1 MTGYFQPKTTLARTA
16 AMRQLFVLLALS
28 GLPLW
33 ASAQAPAKTSP
44 YDSAHFSWRKPV
56 PRNRLRELQPDRP
69 GVTESPFTVD
79 AGHFQLEMDALR
91 LLNSGSGTDDRRRE
105 WHAAYSTL
113 KLGLGRRTD
122 LQLEVPFYSIS
133 KRKPTDPTEGA
144 ERHAGFGDV
153 TVRLKHNFVGDDQLG
168 RFAMSVIGYARLPT
182 GGLVG
187 DGAVEYGVVLPIDVE
202 LTDDLNL
209 EAQVE
214 AEVDYD
220 REATQRYLNMV
231 PSLAFEYDFTK
242 HLGLLTEGVAQWN
255 TEQRR
260 WLSSVNVA
268 PIIKV
273 NSNMQLDFGTHLAL
287 NRLTDH
293 EYFVGLTLRR

>member
-1 MTGYFQPKTTLARTA
+1 MKH
-16 AMRQLFVLLALS
+16 LFSLLVLSSLPLLAN
-28 GLPLW
+28 
-33 ASAQAPAKTSP
+33 AQAPAKTSP

-69 GVTESPFTVD
+69 GITESPFTVD

-91 LLNSGSGTDDRRRE
+91 LINSGSGDDDKRRE

-113 KLGLGRRTD
+113 KLGLSRRTD
-122 LQLEVPFYSIS
+122 LQLEVPVYSVNKQQPS
-133 KRKPTDPTEGA
+133 DPAEGR

-153 TVRLKHNFVGDDQLG
+153 TVRVKHNFVGDDQQG
-168 RFAMSVIGYARLPT
+168 KFAMSVIGYARLPT
-182 GGLVG
+182 GGQVG
-187 DGAVEYGVVLPIDVE
+187 DGAVEYGVVLPTDIE

-214 AEVDYD
+214 AELDYD
-220 REATQRYLNMV
+220 RETAQRYLTMM
-231 PSLAFEYDFTK
+231 PSVAFEYDFAK
-242 HLGLLTEGVAQWN
+242 RLGIIAEGVAQWN

-260 WLSSVNVA
+260 WQSSVNLA
-268 PIIKV
+268 PIVKV
-273 NSNMQLDFGTHLAL
+273 NSNLQLDFGTHLAL
-287 NRLTDH
+287 NRISDH

>member
-1 MTGYFQPKTTLARTA
+1 MKH
-16 AMRQLFVLLALS
+16 LFAFVALC
-28 GLPLW
+28 GLPFL

-56 PRNRLRELQPDRP
+56 PRTRLRELQPDRP
-69 GVTESPFTVD
+69 GITESPFTVD

-91 LLNSGSGTDDRRRE
+91 LINSGSGSNGQRRE
-105 WHAAYSTL
+105 WHAGYSTL
-113 KLGLGRRTD
+113 KLGLSRRTD
-122 LQLEVPFYSIS
+122 VQLELPLYSVNKQQPS
-133 KRKPTDPTEGA
+133 DPTQDR

-153 TVRLKHNFVGDDQLG
+153 TVRLKHNFVGDDQQG
-168 RFAMSVIGYARLPT
+168 KFAMAVIGFARLPT
-182 GGLVG
+182 GGQVG

-202 LTDDLNL
+202 LSDDLNF

-220 REATQRYLNMV
+220 RESAQHYLNAV
-231 PSLAFEYDFTK
+231 PSIALEYDFAK
-242 HLGLLTEGVAQWN
+242 HFGLLAEGVAQWN

-260 WLSSVNVA
+260 WQSSVNLA

-273 NSNMQLDFGTHLAL
+273 SSNVQLDLGTHLAL
-287 NRLTDH
+287 NRISDH
-293 EYFVGLTLRR
+293 EYFVGITLRR